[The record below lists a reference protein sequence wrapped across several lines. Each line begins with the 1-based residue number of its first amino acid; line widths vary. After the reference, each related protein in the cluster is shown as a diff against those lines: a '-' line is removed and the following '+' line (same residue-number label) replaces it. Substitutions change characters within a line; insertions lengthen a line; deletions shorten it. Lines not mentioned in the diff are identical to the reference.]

1 MLVFPNIKIIFFM
14 SFFFFLRVPELLCK
28 NGFYIW
34 SLYMPFLFLIFILLF
49 GPLEA
54 TLSLGEVPVAYKG
67 RFRPMEAYSYLWLY
81 HLSNKSA
88 ITGIDS
94 PNQTLFLM
102 QFQGHNQ
109 FDDIPLFSV
118 NQSQLKSLLN
128 FHLQKNLYSYNELQQ
143 AIEQNRETNLRLMH
157 ILLPYH
163 YHKAFHDPSNRSR
176 SEKLEITSLSPG
188 LWVTKKGDQ
197 LVILASPK
205 NPPWIFLEAGMVF
218 EDNIDPSA
226 RRVAEEFMNLIGKM
240 REYTSSNQLQFLPS
254 KRSGGEWLPLSALKK
269 EINPTRYSDERFKKI
284 KSIYL
289 NLEKALKESKAVEV
303 DNLTETL
310 SQELIDG
317 YASIAGSVYQEMS
330 EKKLSYPT
338 VNQIWA
344 EYIYYHYPL
353 TMITIISYGLV
364 LLLFLLTR
372 KYLLLGLIPFAMHT
386 LILALRCYILGRPPV
401 SNMFETVVYVP
412 WVAVLTG
419 YVLYFFTRNKVL
431 VIASTA
437 AAFLFLI
444 FLQLTHLDNGME
456 NVQAVL
462 DSQFWLMIH
471 VLMVVGSY
479 GLFILA
485 GILGHLYL
493 GMHLYYH
500 SETPAMANLGRNIIQ
515 IIFIGTSLLIT
526 GTILGGVWAAESW
539 GRFWDWD
546 PKESWAFISSCIYL
560 IWIHLYTFGHI
571 GNFGLA
577 VGSVAGLSAIGF
589 TWYGVNYILGTGLHS
604 YGFGTGGEQ
613 YFYLFML
620 LEALFLGWVWARAR
634 KRVGAR

>member
-1 MLVFPNIKIIFFM
+1 
-14 SFFFFLRVPELLCK
+14 
-28 NGFYIW
+28 
-34 SLYMPFLFLIFILLF
+34 
-49 GPLEA
+49 
-54 TLSLGEVPVAYKG
+54 
-67 RFRPMEAYSYLWLY
+67 
-81 HLSNKSA
+81 
-88 ITGIDS
+88 
-94 PNQTLFLM
+94 
-102 QFQGHNQ
+102 
-109 FDDIPLFSV
+109 
-118 NQSQLKSLLN
+118 
-128 FHLQKNLYSYNELQQ
+128 
-143 AIEQNRETNLRLMH
+143 
-157 ILLPYH
+157 
-163 YHKAFHDPSNRSR
+163 
-176 SEKLEITSLSPG
+176 
-188 LWVTKKGDQ
+188 
-197 LVILASPK
+197 
-205 NPPWIFLEAGMVF
+205 
-218 EDNIDPSA
+218 
-226 RRVAEEFMNLIGKM
+226 
-240 REYTSSNQLQFLPS
+240 
-254 KRSGGEWLPLSALKK
+254 
-269 EINPTRYSDERFKKI
+269 
-284 KSIYL
+284 
-289 NLEKALKESKAVEV
+289 
-303 DNLTETL
+303 
-310 SQELIDG
+310 
-317 YASIAGSVYQEMS
+317 
-330 EKKLSYPT
+330 
-338 VNQIWA
+338 
-344 EYIYYHYPL
+344 
-353 TMITIISYGLV
+353 
-364 LLLFLLTR
+364 
-372 KYLLLGLIPFAMHT
+372 
-386 LILALRCYILGRPPV
+386 
-401 SNMFETVVYVP
+401 MFETVVYVP

-419 YVLYFFTRNKVL
+419 FALYFFTRNKVL

-620 LEALFLGWVWARAR
+620 LEALFLAWVIRNKVKRDR
-634 KRVGAR
+634 KYI